1 MNRKRAGGF
10 DCRGV
15 TTASPA
21 GLCTLVSYGALYGQM
36 NKKQRQKDPLK
47 KRYLRELKEDIG
59 KYLVI
64 FLLLLLSISEV
75 SGYLVANDSMVASYN
90 ESFEKYNIED
100 GNFSTENKLN
110 LDSRKYIE
118 ELGVRLNEIF
128 YSERQFDNGNT
139 LRIFKDRTDMD
150 KVCLMEGQMP
160 SATDEIAIDRMHA
173 DNNDIN
179 IGDILTSEG
188 RTWKVTGLVAL
199 SDYSAL
205 FSSNND
211 TMFDAIKFGVAIVT
225 DEEFDSFDNDTI
237 TWHYA
242 WQYDTRPATDAEK
255 KAAADEFLAGLNDRA
270 EITDYIP
277 EYLNQ
282 AIIYAGTDLTGD
294 RVFMV
299 VFLYIII
306 VIIAFVFAVTTNNTI
321 LKEANV
327 IGTLRAMGYK
337 KSELVGHYMML
348 PVAVTLVAALLG
360 NIFGYTLMKDVN
372 ASLYYGSYSLTT
384 YTTRWNMNAFI
395 DTTVIPIII
404 MLVINVVILVSRLS
418 LSPLKFLRRDL
429 SRSKKKRAVYL
440 NERSPIF
447 RRFRLRV
454 IFQNIPNYL
463 ILFVGIL
470 FANFLL
476 IFGLMLPSILQRYQ
490 DTISETM
497 LAKYQYILQLPAN
510 VSSTEG
516 GLDSMISLL
525 LFKTEAETENEDAE
539 KFSVYQLKTLPE
551 GNYSGEDVLIY
562 GIQNDSRYIDL
573 SLKEGDVYVT
583 SAYSEK
589 LGINSGDT
597 ITLKE
602 PYEDKTYELA
612 VTGIYDY
619 EGALSVFMP
628 MEDLNEFFNLGKGTF
643 AGYFSESEITDI
655 SEKYIGQIID
665 YDSLTKVSRQL
676 AVSMGNNM
684 NIVLGFAV
692 VMYLILMYLLSK
704 TIIEK
709 NAQSISMTKILGMRN
724 GEISRLYMRPTAIV
738 TILFLVGTLPL
749 EVEGLYAIYNMY
761 ILTQMSGWIP
771 FYLSPMVFVKIAVIG
786 IASYMVVAIIEYK
799 KIKKIPMDV
808 ALKNVE

>member
-1 MNRKRAGGF
+1 
-10 DCRGV
+10 
-15 TTASPA
+15 
-21 GLCTLVSYGALYGQM
+21 M

-160 SATDEIAIDRMHA
+160 SAADEIAIDRMHA

-589 LGINSGDT
+589 LGINPGDT

>member
-1 MNRKRAGGF
+1 MNE
-10 DCRGV
+10 
-15 TTASPA
+15 
-21 GLCTLVSYGALYGQM
+21 
-36 NKKQRQKDPLK
+36 KQRQKDPLK

-348 PVAVTLVAALLG
+348 PVAVTLAAALLG

-516 GLDSMISLL
+516 GLDSMISML

-589 LGINSGDT
+589 LGINPGDT

>member
-1 MNRKRAGGF
+1 
-10 DCRGV
+10 
-15 TTASPA
+15 
-21 GLCTLVSYGALYGQM
+21 M

-160 SATDEIAIDRMHA
+160 SAADEIAIDRMHA

-516 GLDSMISLL
+516 GLDSMISML

-589 LGINSGDT
+589 LGINPGDT

-628 MEDLNEFFNLGKGTF
+628 MEDLNELFNLGKGTF

>member
-1 MNRKRAGGF
+1 
-10 DCRGV
+10 
-15 TTASPA
+15 
-21 GLCTLVSYGALYGQM
+21 M
-36 NKKQRQKDPLK
+36 NKQQRQKDPLK

-160 SATDEIAIDRMHA
+160 SAADEIAIDRMHA

-589 LGINSGDT
+589 LGINPGDT

>member
-1 MNRKRAGGF
+1 
-10 DCRGV
+10 
-15 TTASPA
+15 
-21 GLCTLVSYGALYGQM
+21 M

-160 SATDEIAIDRMHA
+160 SAADEIAIDRMHA

-348 PVAVTLVAALLG
+348 PVAVTLAAALLG

-589 LGINSGDT
+589 LGINPGDT

>member
-1 MNRKRAGGF
+1 
-10 DCRGV
+10 
-15 TTASPA
+15 
-21 GLCTLVSYGALYGQM
+21 M

-160 SATDEIAIDRMHA
+160 SAADEIAIDRMHA

-516 GLDSMISLL
+516 GLDSMISML

-589 LGINSGDT
+589 LGINPGDT

>member
-1 MNRKRAGGF
+1 
-10 DCRGV
+10 
-15 TTASPA
+15 
-21 GLCTLVSYGALYGQM
+21 M

>member
-1 MNRKRAGGF
+1 
-10 DCRGV
+10 
-15 TTASPA
+15 
-21 GLCTLVSYGALYGQM
+21 M

-348 PVAVTLVAALLG
+348 PVAVTLAAALLG

-589 LGINSGDT
+589 LGINPGDT

>member
-1 MNRKRAGGF
+1 
-10 DCRGV
+10 
-15 TTASPA
+15 
-21 GLCTLVSYGALYGQM
+21 M

-589 LGINSGDT
+589 LGINPGDT

>member
-1 MNRKRAGGF
+1 
-10 DCRGV
+10 
-15 TTASPA
+15 
-21 GLCTLVSYGALYGQM
+21 M

-589 LGINSGDT
+589 LGINPGDT

-602 PYEDKTYELA
+602 PYEDKNYELA

>member
-1 MNRKRAGGF
+1 MNE
-10 DCRGV
+10 
-15 TTASPA
+15 
-21 GLCTLVSYGALYGQM
+21 
-36 NKKQRQKDPLK
+36 KQRQKDPLK

-160 SATDEIAIDRMHA
+160 SAADEIAIDRMHA

-589 LGINSGDT
+589 LGINPGDT

-786 IASYMVVAIIEYK
+786 IASYMVVALIEYK

>member
-1 MNRKRAGGF
+1 
-10 DCRGV
+10 
-15 TTASPA
+15 
-21 GLCTLVSYGALYGQM
+21 M

-160 SATDEIAIDRMHA
+160 SAADEIAIDRMHA

-589 LGINSGDT
+589 LGINPGDT

-786 IASYMVVAIIEYK
+786 IASYMVVALIEYK

>member
-1 MNRKRAGGF
+1 
-10 DCRGV
+10 
-15 TTASPA
+15 
-21 GLCTLVSYGALYGQM
+21 M

-160 SATDEIAIDRMHA
+160 SAADEIAIDRMHA

-562 GIQNDSRYIDL
+562 GIQNDSRYIGL

-589 LGINSGDT
+589 LGINPGDT

>member
-1 MNRKRAGGF
+1 
-10 DCRGV
+10 
-15 TTASPA
+15 
-21 GLCTLVSYGALYGQM
+21 M

-160 SATDEIAIDRMHA
+160 SAADEIAIDRMHA

-749 EVEGLYAIYNMY
+749 EVEGLYAIYDMY

>member
-1 MNRKRAGGF
+1 M
-10 DCRGV
+10 
-15 TTASPA
+15 
-21 GLCTLVSYGALYGQM
+21 
-36 NKKQRQKDPLK
+36 
-47 KRYLRELKEDIG
+47 
-59 KYLVI
+59 
-64 FLLLLLSISEV
+64 LLSISEV

-150 KVCLMEGQMP
+150 KVCLMEGQIP
-160 SATDEIAIDRMHA
+160 SATGEIAIDRMHA

-348 PVAVTLVAALLG
+348 PVAVTLAAALLG

-429 SRSKKKRAVYL
+429 SRSRKRRAVYL
-440 NERSPIF
+440 NERSPVF

-551 GNYSGEDVLIY
+551 GDYSGEDVLIY
-562 GIQNDSRYIDL
+562 GIQNDSRYIGL

-589 LGINSGDT
+589 LGINPGDT

-786 IASYMVVAIIEYK
+786 IASYMVVALIEYK

>member
-1 MNRKRAGGF
+1 
-10 DCRGV
+10 
-15 TTASPA
+15 
-21 GLCTLVSYGALYGQM
+21 M

-562 GIQNDSRYIDL
+562 GIQNDSRYINL

-589 LGINSGDT
+589 LGINPGDT

>member
-1 MNRKRAGGF
+1 
-10 DCRGV
+10 
-15 TTASPA
+15 
-21 GLCTLVSYGALYGQM
+21 M

-160 SATDEIAIDRMHA
+160 SAADEIAIDRMHA

-562 GIQNDSRYIDL
+562 GIHNDSRYIDL

-589 LGINSGDT
+589 LGINPGDT

-602 PYEDKTYELA
+602 PYEDKNYELA

>member
-1 MNRKRAGGF
+1 MNE
-10 DCRGV
+10 
-15 TTASPA
+15 
-21 GLCTLVSYGALYGQM
+21 
-36 NKKQRQKDPLK
+36 KQRQKDPLK

-160 SATDEIAIDRMHA
+160 SAADEIAIDRMHA

-348 PVAVTLVAALLG
+348 PVAVTLAAALLG

-589 LGINSGDT
+589 LGINPGDT

>member
-1 MNRKRAGGF
+1 
-10 DCRGV
+10 
-15 TTASPA
+15 
-21 GLCTLVSYGALYGQM
+21 M
-36 NKKQRQKDPLK
+36 NKQQRQKDPLK

-150 KVCLMEGQMP
+150 KVCLMEGQIP
-160 SATDEIAIDRMHA
+160 SATGEIAIDRMHA

-225 DEEFDSFDNDTI
+225 DEEFDSFDNDTV

-348 PVAVTLVAALLG
+348 PVAVTLAAALLG

-429 SRSKKKRAVYL
+429 SRSRKRRAVYL

-525 LFKTEAETENEDAE
+525 LFKTEVETENEDAE

-551 GNYSGEDVLIY
+551 GDYSGEDVLIY

-589 LGINSGDT
+589 LGINPGDT

-786 IASYMVVAIIEYK
+786 IASYMVVALIEYK